1 MSGEAEREPIVV
13 VGAGGHA
20 KVVIAAAR
28 AAGRTVRGVLD
39 DDATRHGTEVLGAP
53 VLGGAEQLET
63 LGAPAVIAI
72 GSNRARAAIDR
83 RFAGVRWATVV
94 HPTAWLAPSVTL
106 GPGTVVFAGC
116 VVQPDTVLG
125 RHVILNTACSVD
137 HDGSIGD
144 YVHLAPGARLA
155 GAVTLGE
162 GVFCGIGSC
171 VIPERTI
178 GEWTTVGAGAAVV
191 RDLPP
196 HVTAVGVPARPI
208 GPSAA

>member
-28 AAGRTVRGVLD
+28 AAGWTVRGVLD
-39 DDATRHGTEVLGAP
+39 DDEARHGTAVLGAD
-53 VLGGAEQLET
+53 VLGGTDRLVA
-63 LGAPAVIAI
+63 LGAPAVLAI
-72 GSNRARAAIDR
+72 GSNRARAALDAR
-83 RFAGVRWATVV
+83 LPDARWATIV

-116 VVQPDTVLG
+116 VVQPDAVLG
-125 RHVILNTACSVD
+125 RHVILNTGCSVD
-137 HDGSIGD
+137 HDGAIGD
-144 YVHLAPGARLA
+144 YVHVAPGARLA

-171 VIPERTI
+171 VIPERTV

-191 RDLPP
+191 GDLPAR
-196 HVTAVGVPARPI
+196 VTAVGVPARPR
-208 GPSAA
+208 